1 MIEYVLEYVP
11 WVLAG
16 ILFLLVLSLLA
27 SRFFRQKP
35 IQHSRESEPY
45 QGYAGA
51 TLDPAVGNHSQTL
64 ENTVNDLKQHSSDL
78 NLLLQGLTVEIQG
91 VRESLNQ
98 IAELLQSQVEPQT
111 PDISSPVEENEK
123 VPTLYQNIKE
133 SPQLP
138 ESESGE
144 WMSSVLMEFCNLY
157 NARQL
162 DELQTRYQPHY
173 RISVVNAM
181 ERRQDSSKPPLFE
194 NSTKGKLLV
203 YYIEAEDLYVV
214 VPSYGLV
221 LDRSVYGPG
230 AFGEVFNCPG
240 FESQHSYHIKV
251 IRPAV
256 FKPDLANQSWTPEE
270 KGQLELEL
278 IS

>member
-1 MIEYVLEYVP
+1 M
-11 WVLAG
+11 
-16 ILFLLVLSLLA
+16 
-27 SRFFRQKP
+27 
-35 IQHSRESEPY
+35 
-45 QGYAGA
+45 
-51 TLDPAVGNHSQTL
+51 
-64 ENTVNDLKQHSSDL
+64 
-78 NLLLQGLTVEIQG
+78 
-91 VRESLNQ
+91 
-98 IAELLQSQVEPQT
+98 
-111 PDISSPVEENEK
+111 
-123 VPTLYQNIKE
+123 
-133 SPQLP
+133 
-138 ESESGE
+138 
-144 WMSSVLMEFCNLY
+144 
-157 NARQL
+157 
-162 DELQTRYQPHY
+162 
-173 RISVVNAM
+173 
-181 ERRQDSSKPPLFE
+181 KPPLFE

-203 YYIEAEDLYVV
+203 YYIEGEDLYVV